1 MSKVL
6 FKDGLV
12 SFRNGDVT
20 LTDDPAQCDCCDP
33 GTGPCT
39 AVGCVNGFVDGQ
51 GNPEPSPLVGC
62 TEDDQGNPQ
71 TCLLTLFSPQITYNP
86 PYYSY
91 DPVVQFDQRD
101 PRVNIAESDLR
112 GRTICHDDDRGIGE
126 AYCCSGSYGEQSFV
140 KGEYPTSNI
149 LGAGMLGVQFQY
161 FASATTDGRINF
173 VVQYILGT
181 WTPNLGETSADFE
194 PDEFLTVFGE
204 LRTTVP
210 KVYSTNDWIPSPPG
224 SGFTSFL
231 TFTMIPIFRP
241 GANGDSQVVGA
252 HVTWNAGFNYIY
264 ELYTGSPQQI
274 QWPIQARFTGSAT
287 IRLLNLV
294 PYDPNCPENSP
305 ISRAIT
311 RPNNLDPSVAR
322 SIDLQSRGG
331 GCAGCGQ

>member
-12 SFRNGDVT
+12 AFSNGAVT
-20 LTDDPAQCDCCDP
+20 LTDDPAQCDCCGP

-91 DPVVQFDQRD
+91 DPPVQFDQRD
-101 PRVNIAESDLR
+101 PRINIAEADLR
-112 GRTICHDDDRGIGE
+112 GRTICHADDRGIGE
-126 AYCCSGSYGEQSFV
+126 AFCCNGYYAELSFV
-140 KGEYPTSNI
+140 QGEYPTSNI
-149 LGAGMLGVQFQY
+149 PGAGMLGVQFSY

-173 VVQYILGT
+173 VVRYIIGT

-210 KVYSTNDWIPSPPG
+210 KVYSTNDWIPSPTG

-231 TFTMIPIFRP
+231 TYTMIPIFTP

-331 GCAGCGQ
+331 GCAGCS